1 MTALASSAIAAAD
14 YDPRSRTLH
23 ITFRSGGTYTFH
35 GVPADIYRGL
45 VMSSS
50 PGSFYHRYIR
60 GRFR

>member
-1 MTALASSAIAAAD
+1 MNSSAIADVA
-14 YDPRSRTLH
+14 YDPSSRTLQ

-45 VMSSS
+45 ITASS
-50 PGSFYHRYIR
+50 PGSFYHNHIR